1 MVPDIDVVDIKN
13 TKITVCPLP
22 QDIFGIE
29 VKPHLMHDVVKM
41 QLANRREGTA
51 CTKNR
56 AAIRG
61 GGRKPWRQKG
71 TGRARAGTIR
81 SPLWRGGGTIFGPL
95 PRDYSYRVPR
105 TVRINAVKSALSQK
119 CRESKLVVVD
129 SLQLEAIR
137 TKTFVTI
144 MQNLKVPNA
153 LIIDVNNDA
162 LRLSARNV
170 PGYKVLSPEG
180 LNVYDILLHEY
191 LILTR
196 SSLGKIEKRL
206 SA

>member
-13 TKITVCPLP
+13 TKIDTCPLA
-22 QDIFGIE
+22 QEIFGTE

-56 AAIRG
+56 SAIRG

-105 TVRINAVKSALSQK
+105 TVRINALRSALSQK
-119 CRESKLVVVD
+119 RQENKLVVVD
-129 SLQLEAIR
+129 AIHLEGIKTKAFVAI
-137 TKTFVTI
+137 
-144 MQNLKVPNA
+144 MANLKVPNA
-153 LIIDVNNDA
+153 LIIDVDNE
-162 LRLSARNV
+162 RVKLSARNV

-180 LNVYDILLHEY
+180 LNVYDILLYEY
-191 LILTR
+191 LVLTR
-196 SSLGKIEKRL
+196 TSLEKIEKRL